1 MSQERR
7 PGRQLSAQ
15 DAAALKRG
23 PIHARGRR
31 LALTQAIRP
40 ANRPLFPLR
49 EGYRIEIYKDP
60 ELGLRMPV
68 LTAAVSANKLFPL
81 LFDLFAPL
89 GEVVDFI
96 LESSHD
102 LDPADDGPP
111 IAATWE
117 RTDIDLPV
125 LTSILCGYEQL
136 LLNDG
141 CTGMAVLNAD
151 RNYEVH
157 FDEHKL
163 LYLYGP
169 QLSSFEA
176 VMKQH
181 GIQRDDDLIIVTE
194 EEHIHS
200 TSDEFY
206 EQLHEL
212 RQLVGVE
219 DEVES
224 KSW

>member
-1 MSQERR
+1 MLQERG
-7 PGRQLSAQ
+7 PGKNQSAQ
-15 DAAALKRG
+15 DAAASLRG
-23 PIHARGRR
+23 PAHARGKR

-40 ANRPLFPLR
+40 ASKPLFPLR

-68 LTAAVSANKLFPL
+68 LTAAISRNKLFPTL
-81 LFDLFAPL
+81 LELFKPL
-89 GEVVDFI
+89 GDVVDFI

-102 LDPADDGPP
+102 LDTDGDNPP
-111 IAATWE
+111 IATTWE

-125 LTSILCGYEQL
+125 LTSILCAYEDL

-141 CTGMAVLNAD
+141 CTGIAVLNAQRD
-151 RNYEVH
+151 FEVH

-169 QLSSFEA
+169 QLNSFQQILNKA
-176 VMKQH
+176 
-181 GIQRDDDLIIVTE
+181 GIQRDDDLLIITE

-206 EQLHEL
+206 EQLTDL
-212 RQLVGVE
+212 RQIIGVE
-219 DEVES
+219 DEMSVES
-224 KSW
+224 

>member
-1 MSQERR
+1 MFSKR
-7 PGRQLSAQ
+7 PKARKTVTPAAPEATGVFGRPLI
-15 DAAALKRG
+15 
-23 PIHARGRR
+23 PC
-31 LALTQAIRP
+31 QAVRP
-40 ANRPLFPLR
+40 ASAPLFPLR
-49 EGYRIEIYKDP
+49 EGYRREIYKDT

-68 LTAAVSANKLFPL
+68 LTAAISADKVLPVLFEL
-81 LFDLFAPL
+81 YQPL

-96 LESSHD
+96 LESSHE
-102 LDPADDGPP
+102 LDPADGEAPV
-111 IAATWE
+111 ASAWE

-125 LTSILCGYEQL
+125 LTSVLCDFEDL
-136 LLNDG
+136 ILNDG
-141 CTGMAVLNAD
+141 CTGIAVLNPD
-151 RNYEVH
+151 RDYEVH

>member
-1 MSQERR
+1 MNQKRSA
-7 PGRQLSAQ
+7 GRKLSAQ
-15 DAAALKRG
+15 DVAFPQGHTSAHG
-23 PIHARGRR
+23 QR
-31 LALTQAIRP
+31 LTLTQAIRP
-40 ANRPLFPLR
+40 ARKPLFPFR

-68 LTAAVSANKLFPL
+68 LTAAVSADKLFPV
-81 LFDLFAPL
+81 LFDLFTPL

-96 LESSHD
+96 LESSHE
-102 LDPADDGPP
+102 LEQVADGPP

-125 LTSILCGYEQL
+125 LTSILCDYENL

-151 RNYEVH
+151 RDYEVH

-169 QLSSFEA
+169 QLKSFETILLR
-176 VMKQH
+176 H
-181 GIQRDDDLIIVTE
+181 GIQRNDDLIIITE
-194 EEHIHS
+194 DEHIHS

-206 EQLHEL
+206 EQMNEL
-212 RQLVGVE
+212 RQVVGVE

-224 KSW
+224 PSW

>member
-1 MSQERR
+1 MPQDRK

-15 DAAALKRG
+15 DAAALQRG
-23 PIHARGRR
+23 PSHARGKR

-40 ANRPLFPLR
+40 AHKPRFPLR

-68 LTAAVSANKLFPL
+68 LTAALSRHHLLPILMELFT
-81 LFDLFAPL
+81 PL

-96 LESSHD
+96 LESSHEME
-102 LDPADDGPP
+102 PASDGSP

-125 LTSILCGYEQL
+125 LTSILCGFEDL

-141 CTGMAVLNAD
+141 CTGIAVLNAERD
-151 RNYEVH
+151 YEVH

-169 QLSSFEA
+169 QLHLFEA
-176 VMKQH
+176 ILQRH
-181 GIQRDDDLIIVTE
+181 GVLREDDLLIITE

-200 TSDEFY
+200 TSDEYF
-206 EQLHEL
+206 EQMNDL
-212 RQLVGVE
+212 RQLIGVE

-224 KSW
+224 ASW